1 MNSTQVSLQNILAH
15 KRMFGARMVH
25 DINVYQIF
33 ERVIIQLN
41 HTLTSYCSF
50 SMLILQ
56 QTTFKVLF

>member
-1 MNSTQVSLQNILAH
+1 MNPTQVSLQNILAH
-15 KRMFGARMVH
+15 KRIFGARMVH

-41 HTLTSYCSF
+41 HTSISYCSC

-56 QTTFKVLF
+56 